1 METKLGWYIK
11 DRVIFHRPVGDQPI
25 EVIQHNNDMLIKLMD
40 KGEAPI
46 HVIVDA
52 RYATKLPTSLLKLSN
67 AASFLSHPSLGWLTT
82 ISNNPVITFIAG
94 IIPQISS
101 WQLYRV
107 FSDLETSISFLK
119 EKEPQLDWSTT
130 NHQLIEE

>member
-11 DRVIFHRPVGDQPI
+11 DRVIYHRPVGDQPI
-25 EVIQHNNDMLIKLMD
+25 DVVQRNNDLVIKLMD
-40 KGEAPI
+40 KGQAPVHI
-46 HVIVDA
+46 IVDA

-82 ISNNPVITFIAG
+82 ISTNPIVTFIAG

-101 WQLYRV
+101 WQRYRI
-107 FSDLETSISFLK
+107 FSDVETSIIFLK
-119 EKEPQLDWSTT
+119 EQEPQLDWSSA
-130 NHQLIEE
+130 NDELLEL